1 MSVNTT
7 NTKARKIHIIYI
19 YQTMCLCMLDM
30 AIIAITFAAFSTRF
44 MFQFVKAIIYE
55 IRFYLTCMFIIFHI
69 MSFEIVK
76 NVLLYDLQ
84 KPDSLAKLYEMDDS
98 MERRTWLDKLVT
110 FMEERRTPITS
121 CPTISKNPLDLF
133 RLYIYVK
140 ERGGF
145 MEVCKVQ
152 CSSIQP
158 LVSYVVS
165 IVSILLYVFFAFF
178 ICSSIYIF
186 EVSCVDRS

>member
-1 MSVNTT
+1 
-7 NTKARKIHIIYI
+7 
-19 YQTMCLCMLDM
+19 
-30 AIIAITFAAFSTRF
+30 
-44 MFQFVKAIIYE
+44 
-55 IRFYLTCMFIIFHI
+55 
-69 MSFEIVK
+69 
-76 NVLLYDLQ
+76 
-84 KPDSLAKLYEMDDS
+84 MDDS

-110 FMEERRTPITS
+110 FMDERRTPITS

-158 LVSYVVS
+158 SVSYVVLLFQYCCMCFLHSLYTPLHTFLRCLLS
-165 IVSILLYVFFAFF
+165 ITLLTNKRYPVMRIFSQVPLRFT
-178 ICSSIYIF
+178 SSTIKKNPLIDNLFRHTSKHALFYLLNF
-186 EVSCVDRS
+186 SMLNCA

>member
-1 MSVNTT
+1 
-7 NTKARKIHIIYI
+7 
-19 YQTMCLCMLDM
+19 MLDM
-30 AIIAITFAAFSTRF
+30 AIIAITFAAFSDTRF

-55 IRFYLTCMFIIFHI
+55 IRFYPTCMFIIFHI

-76 NVLLYDLQ
+76 NVLLYDFQ

>member
-1 MSVNTT
+1 M
-7 NTKARKIHIIYI
+7 
-19 YQTMCLCMLDM
+19 MCD
-30 AIIAITFAAFSTRF
+30 F
-44 MFQFVKAIIYE
+44 
-55 IRFYLTCMFIIFHI
+55 
-69 MSFEIVK
+69 
-76 NVLLYDLQ
+76 Q

-98 MERRTWLDKLVT
+98 IERRTWLDKLVN

-133 RLYIYVK
+133 RLYLYVK

-158 LVSYVVS
+158 SVSY
-165 IVSILLYVFFAFF
+165 IVSILFLCLFAFY
-178 ICSSIYIF
+178 IYINIYIVILCTLCIF
-186 EVSCVDRS
+186 EVSFVDYFRLSVLDGKYFKVYVSNIQ